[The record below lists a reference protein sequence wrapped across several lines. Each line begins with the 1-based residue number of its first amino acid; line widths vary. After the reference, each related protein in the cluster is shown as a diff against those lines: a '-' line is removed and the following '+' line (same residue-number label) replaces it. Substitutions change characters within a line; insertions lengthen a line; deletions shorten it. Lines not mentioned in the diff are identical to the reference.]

1 MGALEGDTKKTSAHP
16 ESIGPDR
23 KASPVGARVLLV
35 DDSQDARDVY
45 ALFLRDEGFQVAVA
59 EDGVTGLAFA
69 LQHRFD
75 IIILDL
81 IMPRMDGFEVTRRL
95 RADDRT
101 KHVPIIIFSGFAQ
114 ATDAADAIAAGAD
127 VCCPKPCLPETLL
140 GNINRLL
147 LRRHYAA

>member
-1 MGALEGDTKKTSAHP
+1 
-16 ESIGPDR
+16 
-23 KASPVGARVLLV
+23 VLIV
-35 DDSQDARDVY
+35 DDAQDTREVY
-45 ALFLRDEGFQVAVA
+45 ALFLRDEGFHVAVA

-69 LQHRFD
+69 QQHRFD

-101 KHVPIIIFSGFAQ
+101 KRVPIIIFSGFERE
-114 ATDAADAIAAGAD
+114 TDAADAIAAGAD

-140 GNINRLL
+140 GEINRLL
-147 LRRHYAA
+147 LRRRYAA